1 MKDQIFAKAPGACI
15 YPEPVQVLERSG
27 LCLSCTGEW
36 ILTAG
41 RVKCMTKE
49 IILNKCP
56 KSTCKYFNRIA
67 PGSRPPDL
75 GGYNHTRGREIC
87 QQDQSMKVNFGK
99 KYPGYFQFMQI
110 GDLDRLGMREGV
122 SGKP

>member
-1 MKDQIFAKAPGACI
+1 MRSI
-15 YPEPVQVLERSG
+15 VQVLERSG

-49 IILNKCP
+49 MILNKCP
-56 KSTCKYFNRIA
+56 KTTCKYFNRIA
-67 PGSRPPDL
+67 SGNRPPDL

-87 QQDQSMKVNFGK
+87 QQNQSMKVISVK
-99 KYPGYFQFMQI
+99 MCRGYFEFMQI
-110 GDLDRLGMREGV
+110 GDIDRWRMKEGV
-122 SGKP
+122 MGKP